1 MSLLFFTFFNTHF
14 FFVLTIL
21 YILMHWVIQSSRRY
35 NVKNEKQRKTENVI
49 KMFLMPSM
57 PYIGR
62 LMFPSFAIKR

>member
-1 MSLLFFTFFNTHF
+1 
-14 FFVLTIL
+14 
-21 YILMHWVIQSSRRY
+21 MHWVIPSSRRY